1 MYKTKLSRAARG
13 GSEVN
18 PNNNQKDSISQK
30 MVAEDE
36 QYSLSKIVG
45 IWALATAP
53 MVLLAF
59 VVTPAVIKWFNIPP
73 SVPSFLVFWPFM
85 IIGLMWQF
93 VLSLLIVR
101 REYGNV
107 KWQTIRKRMCYNKPL
122 DPRTGKYSRWL
133 FLWVIPFIAL
143 SYASQLVPLP
153 DVVGTIFPFVD
164 KLPKYSLSQLMI
176 PEYKGVWWLL
186 VLTLI
191 TIPFNYFLGEEFL
204 FRGILLPKMRGVFG
218 RWDWFFNGVFFGM
231 YHLHKPLGIP
241 HQILFSGLIL
251 SYPAKRFRSN
261 WMAVII
267 HGTEAF
273 IAVAIIIGIILGN
286 T

>member
-1 MYKTKLSRAARG
+1 MNLNEKQEYPD
-13 GSEVN
+13 SELT
-18 PNNNQKDSISQK
+18 SQ
-30 MVAEDE
+30 EDK
-36 QYSLSKIVG
+36 QYSLAKIVG

-53 MVLLAF
+53 MVLFAF

-93 VLSLLIVR
+93 VLSLIIVR
-101 REYGNV
+101 RECGNL
-107 KWQTIRKRMCYNKPL
+107 KWQTIRKRMWYNKPR
-122 DPRTGKYSRWL
+122 DPRTGRSSYWL
-133 FLWVIPFIAL
+133 LLWAIPFIVL
-143 SYASQLVPLP
+143 SYASQHISLP
-153 DVVGTIFPFVD
+153 NIVGTVFPFVNN
-164 KLPKYSLSQLMI
+164 LPHYSLGQLMT
-176 PEYKGVWWLL
+176 PEYKGVWLL
-186 VLTLI
+186 LGLTLI

-231 YHLHKPLGIP
+231 YHLHKPFGIL

-251 SYPAKRFRSN
+251 SLPAKLFRTN
-261 WMAVII
+261 WIAVIV

-273 IAVAIIIGIILGN
+273 VATWIILKIILG
-286 T
+286 TI

>member
-1 MYKTKLSRAARG
+1 MNL
-13 GSEVN
+13 
-18 PNNNQKDSISQK
+18 NNNQKHSISQT
-30 MVAEDE
+30 VAAEDE

-53 MVLLAF
+53 MVLFAF
-59 VVTPAVIKWFNIPP
+59 VVTPAVIRWFNIPP

-93 VLSLLIVR
+93 VLSLIIVR
-101 REYGNV
+101 RECGNV
-107 KWQTIRKRMCYNKPL
+107 KWQTIRRRMWYNKPR
-122 DPRTGKYSRWL
+122 DPRTGRRSYWL
-133 FLWVIPFIAL
+133 FLWAIPVIAL
-143 SYASQLVPLP
+143 SYAAQYVHLP
-153 DVVGTIFPFVD
+153 NIVSTIFPFAD
-164 KLPKYSLSQLMI
+164 NLPHYSLGEVMT
-176 PEYKGVWWLL
+176 PEYKGAWWLL

-231 YHLHKPLGIP
+231 YHLHKPFGIP

-251 SYPAKRFRSN
+251 SLPARLFRSN
-261 WMAVII
+261 WMSVII
-267 HGTEAF
+267 HGTEAL
-273 IAVAIIIGIILGN
+273 VALWIIIAIILGN

>member
-1 MYKTKLSRAARG
+1 MNMNKKDEFLQPEAAP
-13 GSEVN
+13 V
-18 PNNNQKDSISQK
+18 
-30 MVAEDE
+30 EDE
-36 QYSLSKIVG
+36 QYSLGKIIV

-53 MVLLAF
+53 MVLFAF
-59 VVTPAVIKWFNIPP
+59 VVTPAVIRWFNIPS

-93 VLSLLIVR
+93 VLSLIIVY
-101 REYGNV
+101 RESGNL
-107 KWQTIRKRMCYNKPL
+107 KWQTIRKRMWYNKPRN
-122 DPRTGKYSRWL
+122 PRTGRSNYWL
-133 FLWVIPFIAL
+133 FLWAIPFIAL
-143 SYASQLVPLP
+143 SYASELISLP
-153 DVVGTIFPFVD
+153 DVIGTVFPFA
-164 KLPKYSLSQLMI
+164 KNLPHYNLGQLMT

-186 VLTLI
+186 GLTLI

-204 FRGILLPKMRGVFG
+204 FRGILLPKMKGVFG

-231 YHLHKPLGIP
+231 YHLHKPFGIP

-251 SYPAKRFRSN
+251 SFPARLFRSN

-273 IAVAIIIGIILGN
+273 VATWIILKIILG
-286 T
+286 TI